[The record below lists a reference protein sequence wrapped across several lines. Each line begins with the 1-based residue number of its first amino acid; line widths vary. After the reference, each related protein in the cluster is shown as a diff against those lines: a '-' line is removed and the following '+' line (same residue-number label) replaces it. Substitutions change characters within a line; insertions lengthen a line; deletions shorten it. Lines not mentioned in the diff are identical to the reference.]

1 MKNEKKVYLQSP
13 WKTLDSTYYKFLL
26 GSPPRG
32 IKYYSSKKSGVL
44 HNAGQLQ
51 INDFLKQSIKKIIK
65 YFYPSMPNAHYTSN
79 AKKYDLIHCAHCLS
93 MNKKPWVC
101 DIEFVGQFWAGSSF
115 KNNPSKKTVRKYLQ
129 SNYCKKIMAWS
140 EWSEKGILRE
150 FPELEGKIEIV
161 YPAVP
166 FVKCMKKKPTKKL
179 QILFVGRDFEVKGG
193 EIVWEVMDR
202 LTKKYENIEGVIISN
217 VLKKNF
223 KENKKIRIY
232 NLVSQKE
239 LFEKIYPRADIFLYP
254 TFSDTFG
261 FAILE
266 AQSFGLPVVAMKTG
280 STHTIEETIQEGKT
294 GFIIN
299 NSGAN
304 AHKRVFK
311 GKVFNEI
318 MLKTEKLV
326 KNGRLRKE
334 MSRNCFKEIENGKF
348 SIKERNKKLERIYS
362 EALE

>member
-1 MKNEKKVYLQSP
+1 
-13 WKTLDSTYYKFLL
+13 
-26 GSPPRG
+26 
-32 IKYYSSKKSGVL
+32 
-44 HNAGQLQ
+44 
-51 INDFLKQSIKKIIK
+51 
-65 YFYPSMPNAHYTSN
+65 
-79 AKKYDLIHCAHCLS
+79 
-93 MNKKPWVC
+93 
-101 DIEFVGQFWAGSSF
+101 EFVGQFWAGSSY
-115 KNNPSKKTVRKYLQ
+115 KKTPSKKTVRKYLQ

-140 EWSEKGILRE
+140 EWSKKGVLKE
-150 FPELEGKIEIV
+150 FPELEKKIEIV

-166 FVKCMKKKPTKKL
+166 FVRGNRKKTNKKI

-193 EIVWEVMDR
+193 KIAWKVMDT
-202 LTKKYENIEGVIISN
+202 LTKKYDNVEGIIISN
-217 VLKKNF
+217 VL
-223 KENKKIRIY
+223 NKKFEKNKRIKIY
-232 NLVSQKE
+232 NLVSQKK
-239 LFEKIYPRADIFLYP
+239 LFEEIYPQADIFLYP